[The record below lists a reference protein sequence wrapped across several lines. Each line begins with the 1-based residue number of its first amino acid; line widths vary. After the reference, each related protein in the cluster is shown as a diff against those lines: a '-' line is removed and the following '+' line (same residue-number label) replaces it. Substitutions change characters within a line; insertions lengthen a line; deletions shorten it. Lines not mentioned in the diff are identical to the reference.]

1 MDLGLNG
8 KVALV
13 TGGGRGIG
21 AATARALAAHGAKV
35 AVNFLCNQE
44 TADDTLKA
52 IEQQGGIGMPAC
64 ADVRDRGAVDAM
76 VQAVTKELG
85 AIDILVNNAN
95 ISFPIKPFADFAWAE
110 FEAKITGEMKA
121 LMNCSQ
127 AVLPGMLKKK
137 YGKLVLVS
145 SSLSRSPG
153 PGFSAHA
160 AAKGAM
166 DSMAKVMATE
176 LGPLGV
182 TVNVIGPGLTLTDAT
197 KHQPREMHEQIAGF
211 TPLRRLGTPEDVAGV
226 AVFLASRLADYVN
239 GQYIPVNGGAFMG

>member
-1 MDLGLNG
+1 MDLGLKG

-21 AATARALAAHGAKV
+21 AATAKALAAHGARV
-35 AVNFLCNQE
+35 AVNFLCGQE
-44 TADDTLKA
+44 TADDVLKA
-52 IEQQGGIGMPAC
+52 IREKGGTAMLAC
-64 ADVRDRGAVDAM
+64 ADVRDRAAVNAM
-76 VQAVTKELG
+76 VQTVTKELG
-85 AIDILVNNAN
+85 GIDILVNNAN
-95 ISFPIKPFADFAWAE
+95 ISFPVKPFTDFSWE
-110 FEAKITGEMKA
+110 EYEAKLLGEMKA
-121 LMNCSQ
+121 LVNCSQ

-137 YGKLVLVS
+137 YGKLILVS

-166 DSMAKVMATE
+166 DSIAKVMATE
-176 LGPLGV
+176 LGPQGI

-197 KHQPREMHEQIAGF
+197 KHQPREMHEQIASF
-211 TPLRRLGTPEDVAGV
+211 TPLRRLGMPDDVAGV

-239 GQYIPVNGGAFMG
+239 GQYIPVNGGAFMV

>member
-21 AATARALAAHGAKV
+21 AATAKALAAHGAKV
-35 AVNFLCNQE
+35 AVNFLCSQE
-44 TADDTLKA
+44 TADDVLKD
-52 IEQQGGIGMPAC
+52 ITQQGGTAMLAC
-64 ADVRDRGAVDAM
+64 ADVRDRAAVNAM

-85 AIDILVNNAN
+85 PVDILVNNAN
-95 ISFPIKPFADFAWAE
+95 ISFPVKPFADFGWEE

-127 AVLPGMLKKK
+127 AVLPSMLKKK
-137 YGKLVLVS
+137 AGKIILVS
-145 SSLSRSPG
+145 SSLSRQPG
-153 PGFSAHA
+153 FGFSAHA

-166 DSMAKVMATE
+166 DSLARVLATE
-176 LGPLGV
+176 LGPQGV

-197 KHQPREMHEQIAGF
+197 KHQPKEMQEQIASF
-211 TPLRRLGTPEDVAGV
+211 TPLRRLGLPEDVAGV
-226 AVFLASRLADYVN
+226 AVFLASGLSDYVN
-239 GQYIPVNGGAFMG
+239 GQYISVNGGMFMV